1 MTTTTTD
8 AWWKRFTGDR
18 KFRLRCGEVSE
29 WLMVPLSKS
38 GRRKPRGFE
47 SRPLRKALRAY
58 GTCPSM
64 SLTRN
69 MKATPTAIETAISI
83 TPSAYLTRYRR
94 LSALSCRRLS
104 WNATR
109 SSGLKMDVNARG
121 PAIKMTATTAL
132 SSWAIIQSTSE
143 YASELRREPKV
154 TDNSRAGR
162 GRLVRLRAQ
171 TWKVCER
178 KLRGFESHPLR
189 RHLVARP
196 YIAN

>member
-1 MTTTTTD
+1 
-8 AWWKRFTGDR
+8 
-18 KFRLRCGEVSE
+18 
-29 WLMVPLSKS
+29 MVPLSKS

-58 GTCPSM
+58 ATCPSR
-64 SLTRN
+64 SLTRK
-69 MKATPTAIETAISI
+69 MKVTPMAIETAISI
-83 TPSAYLTRYRR
+83 IPSAYLMRYRR
-94 LSALSCRRLS
+94 LSALRRRRLS
-104 WNATR
+104 WNAAR
-109 SSGLKMDVNARG
+109 SSWLKTDVNARG
-121 PAIKMTATTAL
+121 PAIKVTATKAL

-154 TDNSRAGR
+154 TDNSRVGR

-189 RHLVARP
+189 
-196 YIAN
+196 